1 MNTKKKPSII
11 TIITAVILS
20 LALLGG
26 VVFLGVELILELG
39 DRSPAKEI
47 SVETAEKLIN
57 DTVAKL
63 PATTASAT
71 KFVKESIRI
80 KVTDISYGDY
90 KDIHITC
97 EYETIGAGPAFT
109 KYKNEILAEAYAY
122 YTEQGSASINA
133 TALQI
138 AFKDRV
144 CGAIMEAEPIKDTLT
159 LTAYEL
165 ADGSLSVHLSDQTVD
180 ALYGGLLTAQK
191 NLSQTKF
198 INIDGRQ
205 VDITNLTTLRT
216 GMMNLIAFKNYDS
229 EVPETAGWL
238 IAALSDF
245 ADEFY
250 RNFIEK
256 DRWQYI
262 VKGLGTTLAITGC
275 AMLIGVLLGFLVA
288 VTRVSHDKNGS
299 FPILN
304 AICQGYLS
312 LIRGTPV
319 MVQLLI
325 IYFVLLAPLQI
336 NKFIAAVICFGIN
349 SGAYVAEI
357 VRGGIM
363 SVDGGQIE
371 AGRSL
376 GLSYPQT
383 MLSIVFPQAF
393 KAVLPSLANEFI
405 VLLKETS
412 VAFYIGVA
420 DLTQSGILIRSIT
433 FSNFM
438 PLVAIAVIYWIMVI
452 ILTKLVSLLERRLRQ
467 SER

>member
-1 MNTKKKPSII
+1 MKKKPSLI
-11 TIITAVILS
+11 TIITAVVLS

-26 VVFLGVELILELG
+26 VVFLGVELIIELG

-47 SVETAEKLIN
+47 TVEQAESLIN
-57 DTVAKL
+57 DTVANL
-63 PATTASAT
+63 PAATASGT
-71 KFVKESIRI
+71 KFVKENIRI
-80 KVTDISYGDY
+80 SVTDISYGDY
-90 KDIHITC
+90 KDIRITC
-97 EYETIGAGPAFT
+97 TYETIGAGDAFM
-109 KYKNEILAEAYAY
+109 KYKNDILTEAYAY

-144 CGAIMEAEPIKDTLT
+144 CNAIKEAEPIKDTLT

-165 ADGSLSVHLSDQTVD
+165 ADGSLSIHLSDATVD
-180 ALYGGLLTAQK
+180 ALYGGLLSAQK
-191 NLSQTKF
+191 NLTETKF

-205 VDITNLTTLRT
+205 VDIANLTTLRT

-238 IAALSDF
+238 IAALT
-245 ADEFY
+245 EFSKEFH
-250 RNFIEK
+250 RNFIEEA
-256 DRWQYI
+256 RWKYI

-304 AICQGYLS
+304 AVCQAYLS
-312 LIRGTPV
+312 VIRGTPV

-336 NKFIAAVICFGIN
+336 NKFVAAVICFGIN

-438 PLVAIAVIYWIMVI
+438 PLVAIAVIYWIMVV